1 LTGYSPLDNLDVKV
15 FTERICDLRGNLQI
29 CGWRRDVRIS
39 QRNWDEY
46 REAAEMV
53 PCGAGGGNHLEHE
66 VHAEGKVLGV
76 DHGNLRNTVQHV
88 RMNSQ

>member
-1 LTGYSPLDNLDVKV
+1 MTGHSPLDNLDVKV

-29 CGWRRDVRIS
+29 CGWRRDVRTS

-53 PCGAGGGNHLEHE
+53 LCGAGVVITLNMRFTPREKFWAWIMG
-66 VHAEGKVLGV
+66 
-76 DHGNLRNTVQHV
+76 T
-88 RMNSQ
+88 